1 MEEAQTP
8 TAPEIGKAIEIS
20 IATEGSH
27 QKATK
32 KLDVSALSQG
42 SNISERPRSS
52 KSGRPDLGLDLL
64 QLAKKDNDSLGSLL
78 SARQSQRSD
87 RQ

>member
-32 KLDVSALSQG
+32 KLALSQG
-42 SNISERPRSS
+42 SNASERPRSS